1 MSQRAAKKTERD
13 KKNGRLKSVKIRT
26 PKPVIQQIFI
36 IHIRSYFEFFLVIE
50 ASVISVLDNQ

>member
-50 ASVISVLDNQ
+50 AAE

>member
-26 PKPVIQQIFI
+26 PKPVIQQICI
-36 IHIRSYFEFFLVIE
+36 IRMKLF
-50 ASVISVLDNQ
+50 